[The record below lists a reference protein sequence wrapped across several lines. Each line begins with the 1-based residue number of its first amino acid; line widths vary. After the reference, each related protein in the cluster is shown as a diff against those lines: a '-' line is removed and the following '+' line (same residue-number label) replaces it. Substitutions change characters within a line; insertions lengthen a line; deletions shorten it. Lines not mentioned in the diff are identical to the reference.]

1 MTKEMEFFIYLLEQ
15 YAEYK
20 NAKSGD
26 IMRQWDEKKLTDFIF
41 NQYELYHSES
51 IENAFK
57 DIDSLLRKV
66 EGKKPKENDNLN

>member
-57 DIDSLLRKV
+57 DIDSLLLI
-66 EGKKPKENDNLN
+66 GKTAW

>member
-15 YAEYK
+15 YTEK
-20 NAKSGD
+20 KKAKSGD

-57 DIDSLLRKV
+57 DIDSLLLT
-66 EGKKPKENDNLN
+66 GQTAW

>member
-20 NAKSGD
+20 NTNTGNVL
-26 IMRQWDEKKLTDFIF
+26 RQWDEKKLTDFIF

-57 DIDSLLRKV
+57 DIDSLILT
-66 EGKKPKENDNLN
+66 GKTAW

>member
-26 IMRQWDEKKLTDFIF
+26 IMGQWDEKKLTDFIF

-57 DIDSLLRKV
+57 DIDSLLLT
-66 EGKKPKENDNLN
+66 GKTAW